1 MGEPLKNAYPDP
13 APDPAP
19 DPVPDPAPQP
29 AQDPEPHTAREAE
42 LEQQLEKLKSDF
54 EALRAEN
61 QRLFVMNRSGEP
73 VQDQSKDPNYN
84 AEQFITH
91 GFNPEYLF
99 KE

>member
-1 MGEPLKNAYPDP
+1 MENNQQQQQPEPNDP
-13 APDPAP
+13 T
-19 DPVPDPAPQP
+19 PQP

-42 LEQQLEKLKSDF
+42 LEQQLAQLRSES

-61 QRLFVMNRSGEP
+61 QRLFVMNRPGDN

-84 AEQFITH
+84 AEQFILH

>member
-1 MGEPLKNAYPDP
+1 MEDNQQQQQQQPQQT
-13 APDPAP
+13 
-19 DPVPDPAPQP
+19 DPVPQP
-29 AQDPEPHTAREAE
+29 AQDPEHHTAREAE

-54 EALRAEN
+54 EALKAEN
-61 QRLFVMNRSGEP
+61 QKLFVMNRSGDN

-84 AEQFITH
+84 AEQFILH